1 MTDVSPDQFRA
12 LCGRFATGV
21 AVITAAG
28 PDGSLAGMTANSF
41 ASVSLHPPL
50 ISVNVDESAEMYRVL
65 GRASHFVLNILAE
78 GQEAISRRFA
88 EEHPARFEGVPFSLN
103 AWGIPVLHDT
113 LATIECEQ
121 VQWLDAG
128 DHRIFIARVIGG
140 EAREGRPLLYFRGAY
155 PGPGLV

>member
-21 AVITAAG
+21 AVITAVG
-28 PDGSLAGMTANSF
+28 RDGSLAGMTANSF

-50 ISVNVDESAEMYRVL
+50 ISVNVDEGAEMHRVL
-65 GRASHFVLNILAE
+65 DGASHFVVNILEA

-88 EEHPARFEGVPFSLN
+88 DDHPARFEGIQFSLN
-103 AWGIPVLHDT
+103 DRGIPVLDGT
-113 LATIECEQ
+113 LATIECER

-140 EAREGRPLLYFRGAY
+140 EAREGRPLLYFRGEY
-155 PGPGLV
+155 PGPRPG